1 MAHEISRRITRL
13 AAAVVLVMACC
24 NAVVA
29 ADDFYAGKTIRIL
42 AGFAPGGSIDA
53 RARIFARNLPKF
65 IPGSPTVIVEN
76 MTGAGGVMAANY
88 VYAVAE
94 PNGLTI
100 LHFPSST
107 VMNIFL
113 RANQVEYDIRK
124 MPFLWVQPDSWVT
137 VVMPK
142 TSGVKSVGDLAK
154 VSRAVVAGGT
164 GVTSLRSLRPK
175 VAMNL
180 FGAKYKWVTG
190 YRGTTGLI
198 AAAERGEID
207 LMEMP
212 LASYFR
218 LVKPMVKM
226 GRAVVLFQT
235 GLLTPGGRFERSPL
249 LPDVPTLAEVLPKD
263 KQTGAAWQAWQAAVA
278 PQSFQ
283 AAVAVGPNVP
293 TERLAT
299 LSKAFGDMSN
309 DPTYRSEYERSV
321 QVPADAKTGVE
332 ANAAVQVG
340 LKQLFEQ
347 YQEGVEY
354 LKKLP
359 QNK

>member
-1 MAHEISRRITRL
+1 MVLMMGMSAAVL
-13 AAAVVLVMACC
+13 AAQ
-24 NAVVA
+24 
-29 ADDFYAGKTIRIL
+29 DFYEGKTIRIL

-53 RARIFARNLPKF
+53 RARVFARNLPKW
-65 IPGSPTVIVEN
+65 IPGAPTIIVQN
-76 MTGAGGVMAANY
+76 MTGAGGVVAANY
-88 VYAVAE
+88 TYSVAK

-107 VMNIFL
+107 VMNTFL
-113 RANQVEYDIRK
+113 RAGKVKYDIRK

-142 TSGVKSVGDLAK
+142 TSGVKSVQDLAQ
-154 VSRAVVAGGT
+154 VSRPVVAAGT

-180 FGAKYKWVTG
+180 FGAKHKWVTG

-218 LVKPMVKM
+218 LVKPMVKE

-235 GLLTPGGRFERSPL
+235 GLLTPEGKFVRSPL
-249 LPDVPTLAEVLPKD
+249 LTDVPTLAEVLPKD
-263 KQTGAAWQAWQAAVA
+263 RQIGPAWEAWKAAVA

-283 AAVAVGPNVP
+283 GAVAIGPNVP
-293 TERLAT
+293 AERAAI
-299 LSKAFGDMSN
+299 LSKAFGDMTR
-309 DPTYRSEYERSV
+309 DPKYRKEYERAV
-321 QVPADAKTGVE
+321 QVPADAKTGGE
-332 ANAAVQVG
+332 ANAAVQAG

-347 YQEGVEY
+347 YNEGVEY

-359 QNK
+359 GQK